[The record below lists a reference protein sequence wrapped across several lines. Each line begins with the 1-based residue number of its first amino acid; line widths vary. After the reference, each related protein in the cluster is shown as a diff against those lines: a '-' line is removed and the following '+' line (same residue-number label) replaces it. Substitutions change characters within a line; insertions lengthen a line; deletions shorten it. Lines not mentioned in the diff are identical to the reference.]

1 MEEGPRPGRRLER
14 VESRGLT
21 CRAEVALVQRWSP
34 NTLVWA
40 PSCQAIPD
48 SLPADLEARS
58 PAPFSCRRSRLAN
71 GGRLD
76 AENEVGEIRLTWCA
90 RMVAILVTD
99 RPVREGSLQAAL
111 RGIQRASRNSLVEP
125 YPRLSARLVQ
135 PLALV
140 VAGPYPVRV
149 AHQFVARVY
158 E

>member
-58 PAPFSCRRSRLAN
+58 PARFRCRRSRLAN
-71 GGRLD
+71 GRRLD
-76 AENEVGEIRLTWCA
+76 AENEIGESPPTWSD
-90 RMVAILVTD
+90 RMVAPLVTD
-99 RPVREGSLQAAL
+99 PPSREGSLKSAL
-111 RGIQRASRNSLVEP
+111 RRSQPARRSILVEP
-125 YPRLSARLVQ
+125 
-135 PLALV
+135 
-140 VAGPYPVRV
+140 
-149 AHQFVARVY
+149 
-158 E
+158 